1 MPKIS
6 TRSYVCYIRSRAFFS
21 LLFSLFIVASVFGSF
36 LTFYDEIISGLL
48 SHENWVEKE
57 ENKNYERIQ
66 PAEDMKECVFN
77 FIALFGSFT
86 YQQTNKN
93 ENHWHSSVSAIPIA
107 TSS

>member
-1 MPKIS
+1 MYA
-6 TRSYVCYIRSRAFFS
+6 TFV
-21 LLFSLFIVASVFGSF
+21 LELFSLSFSLSSSLPRFSVLF